1 MKFKVFKSLLLVIV
15 MLLSNF
21 SSAEEEPAVQIDWK
35 RGPATYQ
42 VANKANIFTPEEY
55 VFLGTDE
62 TDKYLRMSQNIPD
75 GTRHFFGPINDKWDA
90 YLSFD
95 PVGYVEDKED
105 LNSDSLLQDAIGGQK
120 ESNKER
126 RKKKWDTLTVLGWE
140 FEPQYDKS
148 NNLLE
153 WAFLI
158 KNDTTEEKL
167 VNYETRILG
176 RNGVMKVTLVTA
188 PDDLHASVLD
198 FKEKIRGFKFNSGEK
213 YSEYRE
219 GDRVAEFGL
228 AALITGGAAAL
239 ASKKGFWAAI
249 VAFFIAAKK
258 LVLVAAIGFF
268 AWIVSF
274 FRRK

>member
-1 MKFKVFKSLLLVIV
+1 MRFSMFKSLILITL
-15 MLLSNF
+15 MALSGVSF
-21 SSAEEEPAVQIDWK
+21 AKEDASVVIDWK

-42 VANKANIFTPEEY
+42 VANKAKIFVPEGY
-55 VFLGTDE
+55 IFLGVKE
-62 TDKYLRMSQNIPD
+62 TDKYLEISQNSSD
-75 GTRHFFGPINDKWDA
+75 GTRHFFGPESSKWDA
-90 YLSFD
+90 YFSFD
-95 PVGYVEDKED
+95 PIGYVKDEDS
-105 LNSDSLLQDAIGGQK
+105 LNSDSLLQDSIENQK
-120 ESNKER
+120 YANKER
-126 RKKKWDTLTVLGWE
+126 RKKKWSTMTILGWE

-158 KNDTTEEKL
+158 RDDASKKEL

-176 RNGVMKVTLVTA
+176 RDGVMKVVLVTG
-188 PDDLHASVLD
+188 PDDLHVSVLD
-198 FKEKIRGFKFNSGEK
+198 FKEKIKGFKFNPGEK
-213 YSEYRE
+213 YSEYKE

-228 AALITGGAAAL
+228 AALIAGGAAAL

-258 LVLVAAIGFF
+258 LVLVAALGLF
-268 AWIVSF
+268 AWIISL